1 MNENA
6 YSILR
11 QDRRMKGFIY
21 EVFVDDMAGFD
32 EFTTEQAENILPG
45 STVDIADFKRVFRL
59 RNDGEWEEYKNYSNS
74 DDPAAEEE
82 AAVASI
88 LDDLVSD
95 EEIAD
100 LITDESEE
108 PTE

>member
-6 YSILR
+6 YTILR

-32 EFTTEQAENILPG
+32 EFTFEQANNILPG
-45 STVDIADFKRVFRL
+45 STVDIADLKRVFRL

-74 DDPAAEEE
+74 NDPTAEEE
-82 AAVASI
+82 AIVASI
-88 LDDLVSD
+88 LDELVSD
-95 EEIAD
+95 EEISG
-100 LITDESEE
+100 LIPNEMEE

>member
-32 EFTTEQAENILPG
+32 EFTFEQANNILPG
-45 STVDIADFKRVFRL
+45 STVDIADLKRVFRL
-59 RNDGEWEEYKNYSNS
+59 RNDRAWEEYKNYSDS

-82 AAVASI
+82 AAVASV
-88 LDDLVSD
+88 LDDLISD
-95 EEIAD
+95 DDIAD

-108 PTE
+108 ATE